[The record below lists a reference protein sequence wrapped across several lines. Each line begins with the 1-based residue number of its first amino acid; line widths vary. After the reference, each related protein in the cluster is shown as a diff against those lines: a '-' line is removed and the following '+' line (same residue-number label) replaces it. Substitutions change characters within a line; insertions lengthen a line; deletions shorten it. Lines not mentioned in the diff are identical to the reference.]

1 MYYDTSHDVNIKL
14 TSQTLS
20 VKRRALKAKWSVD
33 TAVMLQQEHN
43 TDIEQD
49 LIDKVMGVKQEM
61 MPEQYSRYKKLR
73 GLYDER

>member
-1 MYYDTSHDVNIKL
+1 MFYDTSKDIRM
-14 TSQTLS
+14 TST
-20 VKRRALKAKWSVD
+20 VIHAKRRALNVKWSMD

-49 LIDKVMGVKQEM
+49 IIDQVIIGVKQEM